1 MQLTDQARGTCLV
14 VFRALAIVLIVPM
27 ALSGCQSHD
36 RASAG
41 LPTTYEAST
50 MLGLRWCEV
59 VQRTVDPVPGQEI
72 SVTIP
77 LDGQDY
83 RIDLKPD
90 SVRAAGYR
98 VLVQEADGSVTAR
111 RGGPVRTLRG
121 TVRGRPGCR
130 VAGSVLSDGL
140 HMVILLEDG
149 RRCWMEPLPGGAPH
163 TYAVY
168 DQRHILSPGGV
179 CRTPGA
185 DAADAVDEDDQ
196 DNEPSSAAS
205 PTSVFVAQIACDT
218 DTEYVAAQGSVS
230 ATEARI
236 NAIINAINVQF
247 ESQAGIRHEITSIVI
262 RRGSDPYTAS
272 DAQDRLC
279 QFIQE
284 WTSNRTDVDR
294 DVAHLF
300 TGANLRGGTIG
311 IAADIGGT
319 GICVTDGGCR
329 GGQFGAFGSYCLAQ
343 SDFSSSFSCATD
355 ITAHELGH
363 LWGAVHCNCV
373 TSTMNPGITCS
384 NRFSAGTVR
393 SIIRYRDTRGCLERA
408 AADTG
413 S

>member
-1 MQLTDQARGTCLV
+1 MQLTDQARGTCPV
-14 VFRALAIVLIVPM
+14 VFRALAIVLIAPVT
-27 ALSGCQSHD
+27 LSGCQSHD

-41 LPTTYEAST
+41 LPATYEAST

-59 VQRTVDPVPGQEI
+59 VRRTVDPIPGQNL

-77 LDGQDY
+77 LDGKDY
-83 RIDLKPD
+83 RIDLEPS

-98 VLVQEADGSVTAR
+98 VLVQEADGAVIAQ

-130 VAGSVLSDGL
+130 VAASVLNDGL
-140 HMVILLEDG
+140 HMVVQLEDG
-149 RRCWMEPLPGGAPH
+149 RRCWMEPLPEASPH

-168 DQRHILSPGGV
+168 DQRHILPPGGV

-185 DAADAVDEDDQ
+185 DDPDRIDEDDQ
-196 DNEPSSAAS
+196 DNEPSSEAS
-205 PTSVFVAQIACDT
+205 QTSVLVAQIACDT

-236 NAIINAINVQF
+236 NAIINAINVQY

-262 RRGSDPYTAS
+262 RRASDPYTAS

-300 TGANLRGGTIG
+300 TGANLNRGTIG
-311 IAADIGGT
+311 IAADIGAT

-329 GGQFGAFGSYCLAQ
+329 GGQFDTFGSYCLAQ
-343 SDFSSSFSCATD
+343 SDFSPSFSCATD
-355 ITAHELGH
+355 VTAHELGH
-363 LWGAVHCNCV
+363 LWGAFHCTCP

-384 NRFSAGTVR
+384 NRFSARTVR
-393 SIIRYRDTRGCLERA
+393 SILRYRDTRECLERA
-408 AADTG
+408 AVDTG